1 MGRLVVRFLRLVI
14 RNDAMRRDPPDIY
27 GWRVF
32 ALACAWLGDYLKAQ
46 IADASLRYS
55 FGGMLF
61 GWDMGAI
68 GGITMMD
75 EFRKDYNVGPSESY
89 YLTENVVST
98 LQAGCFI
105 ASLVACPFADKY
117 GRRWPLIASALVAC
131 VGVGLQAAQT
141 GSLPMMY
148 LGRLVAGFGVGA
160 ASMLTPLL
168 FIVNGVMI
176 SFCPRYTAKNGDWAK
191 TAAILS
197 QLMRLPPDHPY
208 LQKEL
213 RQMADQ
219 LEVERRLVGD
229 ATAWTLLKEMWT
241 IRPNRERALTS
252 IALMVCQQLTGVNA
266 INYYA
271 PQIFHAMG
279 VYGVENSLLATGVY
293 GIVKVVACAAFL
305 VFAADSLGRRLSLLW
320 TSVAQAACMFVVGA
334 YVYSSKPGERLPG
347 AKGPLLTPGLPDKR
361 GIPPFGYVAIV
372 SVYLFAASAG
382 DPAVGSTS
390 DTPSEIPSTR
400 LRAMNVAQAAATQ
413 WLFNFI
419 IARTAPTMMTRM
431 GKDGYGTFFLFGAF
445 SLAMAPFTYRLIPET
460 KGRRLEEMDKL
471 FGITE
476 VQEAM
481 ERLHGRNNGN
491 NDNSNN
497 TTVAATPTTETAMYL
512 PRMTNATV
520 DTTTAMKTTQPGIQP
535 YSNDTDDA
543 ATGSFLPR
551 ASPLSSSSTARPDN

>member
-1 MGRLVVRFLRLVI
+1 
-14 RNDAMRRDPPDIY
+14 
-27 GWRVF
+27 
-32 ALACAWLGDYLKAQ
+32 
-46 IADASLRYS
+46 
-55 FGGMLF
+55 
-61 GWDMGAI
+61 
-68 GGITMMD
+68 MMD

-89 YLTENVVST
+89 FLTENIVST

-117 GRRWPLIASALVAC
+117 GRRWPLIFSALVAC

-160 ASMLTPLL
+160 ASMLTPLYVSECAPRAIRGALTGKL
-168 FIVNGVMI
+168 FIVNGVML

-197 QLMRLPPDHPY
+197 QLTRSLSPDHHY

-320 TSVAQAACMFVVGA
+320 TSVAQAACMFVIGA
-334 YVYSSKPGERLPG
+334 YVYSSKPGERLP
-347 AKGPLLTPGLPDKR
+347 
-361 GIPPFGYVAIV
+361 IPPFGYVAII
-372 SVYLFAASAG
+372 SVYLFAAFFQFG
-382 DPAVGSTS
+382 WGPCCWIYV
-390 DTPSEIPSTR
+390 SEIPSTR

-419 IARTAPTMMTRM
+419 IARTVPTMMTMM

-476 VQEAM
+476 VLEAM
-481 ERLHGRNNGN
+481 ERLHHGN
-491 NDNSNN
+491 NN
-497 TTVAATPTTETAMYL
+497 TAATTTTPTTETTMNL
-512 PRMTNATV
+512 PRMANATV
-520 DTTTAMKTTQPGIQP
+520 DTTMATKTTQPEMRP
-535 YSNDTDDA
+535 YSNDASDTV
-543 ATGSFLPR
+543 TGSFLLP
-551 ASPLSSSSTARPDN
+551 ASPLSSSSAAWPHNQEEEDGNGGKDGIAQTFC

>member
-1 MGRLVVRFLRLVI
+1 
-14 RNDAMRRDPPDIY
+14 MRRDPPEIY

-32 ALACAWLGDYLKAQ
+32 ALACAFSEEC
-46 IADASLRYS
+46 SL
-55 FGGMLF
+55 
-61 GWDMGAI
+61 A
-68 GGITMMD
+68 GI
-75 EFRKDYNVGPSESY
+75 
-89 YLTENVVST
+89 VST

-117 GRRWPLIASALVAC
+117 GRRWPLIFSALVAC

-148 LGRLVAGFGVGA
+148 FGRLVAGFGVGA
-160 ASMLTPLL
+160 ASMLTPLSNSMNEGLRLSFTRVNFGSTRHAKHLARNPYTIPLALQALPAIFMIAGML
-168 FIVNGVMI
+168 FCPE
-176 SFCPRYTAKNGDWAK
+176 SPRYTAKNGDWAK

-197 QLMRLPPDHPY
+197 QLTRLPADHPY

-213 RQMADQ
+213 QQMADQ
-219 LEVERRLVGD
+219 LEVERRLVGG
-229 ATAWTLLKEMWT
+229 ATAWTLLREMWT

-305 VFAADSLGRRLSLLW
+305 IFAADSLGRRLSLLW

-334 YVYSSKPGERLPG
+334 YVYSSEPGERLP
-347 AKGPLLTPGLPDKR
+347 
-361 GIPPFGYVAIV
+361 IPPFGYMAII
-372 SVYLFAASAG
+372 SVYLFAALT
-382 DPAVGSTS
+382 DN
-390 DTPSEIPSTR
+390 PSEIPSTR

-419 IARTAPTMMTRM
+419 VARTVPTMMTRM

-476 VQEAM
+476 VLEAM
-481 ERLHGRNNGN
+481 ERLHHDNNN
-491 NDNSNN
+491 V
-497 TTVAATPTTETAMYL
+497 TTTTTMATPTTETTMNL
-512 PRMTNATV
+512 PRMTNVTV
-520 DTTTAMKTTQPGIQP
+520 DTTMATETTQRGMRP
-535 YSNDTDDA
+535 YSNDTA
-543 ATGSFLPR
+543 ATATSFLLP
-551 ASPLSSSSTARPDN
+551 ASPLSSSSTARPGNQEEEHDGGKDRFAETSC

>member
-1 MGRLVVRFLRLVI
+1 
-14 RNDAMRRDPPDIY
+14 MRRDPPEIY

-32 ALACAWLGDYLKAQ
+32 ALACAFSEEC
-46 IADASLRYS
+46 SLAGR
-55 FGGMLF
+55 
-61 GWDMGAI
+61 
-68 GGITMMD
+68 
-75 EFRKDYNVGPSESY
+75 PSESY
-89 YLTENVVST
+89 FLTENIVST

-117 GRRWPLIASALVAC
+117 GRRWPLIFSALVAC

-160 ASMLTPLL
+160 ASMLTPLVRKLEFFDPSSL
-168 FIVNGVMI
+168 FNPGSKSSHLRFRTLLCITVSLI
-176 SFCPRYTAKNGDWAK
+176 STRELFRDPQFSPRYTAKNGDWAK

-197 QLMRLPPDHPY
+197 QLTRSLSPDHPY

-213 RQMADQ
+213 RLMADQ

-334 YVYSSKPGERLPG
+334 YVYSSKPGERLP
-347 AKGPLLTPGLPDKR
+347 
-361 GIPPFGYVAIV
+361 IPPFGYMAII
-372 SVYLFAASAG
+372 SVYLFAAFFQFG
-382 DPAVGSTS
+382 WGPCCWIYV
-390 DTPSEIPSTR
+390 SEIPSTR

-476 VQEAM
+476 VLEAM
-481 ERLHGRNNGN
+481 ERLHH
-491 NDNSNN
+491 DNNN
-497 TTVAATPTTETAMYL
+497 TTAMTTTPTTETTMNL
-512 PRMTNATV
+512 PMMTNAAV
-520 DTTTAMKTTQPGIQP
+520 DTKTTQPEMRP
-535 YSNDTDDA
+535 YSNDAGDT
-543 ATGSFLPR
+543 ATGSFLLP
-551 ASPLSSSSTARPDN
+551 ASPLSSTPTARPDNREEEDGNGGKDGLARTSC